1 MDLAERLGVSVPRL
15 QRLLKRPEF
24 ASHVHKG
31 ERQTAT
37 GTRTVTLV
45 SVSVI
50 GQVEQAIRDQR
61 DGTGEQKR
69 ERLHAEALVSDD
81 ERARALVGMVM
92 QQAEARISELSTALA
107 DVRGE
112 RNRLLE
118 EREHF
123 QSRIEALV
131 SEVQELRSIEA
142 QKAEAVN
149 VAQQVT
155 DQVADQA
162 ADTATSAPGSLET
175 SNTGHYRGETAP
187 APTEGKKPGF
197 LARLF
202 GRQ

>member
-1 MDLAERLGVSVPRL
+1 M
-15 QRLLKRPEF
+15 
-24 ASHVHKG
+24 
-31 ERQTAT
+31 
-37 GTRTVTLV
+37 
-45 SVSVI
+45 
-50 GQVEQAIRDQR
+50 
-61 DGTGEQKR
+61 
-69 ERLHAEALVSDD
+69 SDD

-123 QSRIEALV
+123 QLRIEALV

-162 ADTATSAPGSLET
+162 ADTVTSAPGSAET
-175 SNTGHYRGETAP
+175 SDTRHYRGATAP

-202 GRQ
+202 GR